1 MRVKPSHTEGS
12 KSTGWILLDYF
23 DFVVHVFSAETRAF
37 YGLERLW
44 GSADSIDLTALVEP
58 ATARPGV
65 APLVARSAVMR
76 ALAAE
81 VARYAQA
88 DANVLITGETG
99 VGKDLVARTLH
110 HLSDRRQHP
119 FVVVDCP
126 GLVPTLVESE
136 LFGHERGAFTD
147 ATLARPGRFEMAGEG
162 IVYLDRVDE
171 LPLDG
176 QAKLLRLV
184 EHKQVE
190 RLGSSVVVP
199 IRARV
204 VASASRDIEQ
214 AVREGNFRMDPL
226 SPPPRACRCACRPCA
241 IGQAISP
248 SSRAASSLR
257 SPGLRTGRR
266 PALSDDALAALA
278 SYDWP
283 GNARELRHVLE
294 HAMMAARPRDDHRR
308 RPAADAR
315 VTRADR
321 GRYWRRTPD
330 ARGPRAP
337 IHHLRPAR
345 DQRQP
350 DARRQGARHQPQGA
364 LGKAQAVSD

>member
-1 MRVKPSHTEGS
+1 
-12 KSTGWILLDYF
+12 
-23 DFVVHVFSAETRAF
+23 
-37 YGLERLW
+37 
-44 GSADSIDLTALVEP
+44 
-58 ATARPGV
+58 
-65 APLVARSAVMR
+65 MR

-110 HLSDRRQHP
+110 QLSDRRDHP
-119 FVVVDCP
+119 FVIVDCP

-162 IVYLDRVDE
+162 TVYLDRVDE

-190 RLGSSVVVP
+190 RLGSSVAVP

-204 VASASRDIEQ
+204 VASASGDIER
-214 AVREGNFRMDPL
+214 AVRDGHFRMDLFHRLRVLPL
-226 SPPPRACRCACRPCA
+226 RV
-241 IGQAISP
+241 
-248 SSRAASSLR
+248 
-257 SPGLRTGRR
+257 
-266 PALSDDALAALA
+266 PALRERANDIPLLAHRLVADLAEASGRPVPELGDDAIAALT

-294 HAMMAARPRDDHRR
+294 HAMMASDLQTIT
-308 RPAADAR
+308 AADLPQMLVSPERIASGASASR
-315 VTRADR
+315 PTLEDLERQYIAVVLRETRGNQTRAAKVLGISR
-321 GRYWRRTPD
+321 K
-330 ARGPRAP
+330 
-337 IHHLRPAR
+337 
-345 DQRQP
+345 
-350 DARRQGARHQPQGA
+350 A
-364 LGKAQAVSD
+364 LWEKRKRFRIDD

>member
-1 MRVKPSHTEGS
+1 
-12 KSTGWILLDYF
+12 
-23 DFVVHVFSAETRAF
+23 
-37 YGLERLW
+37 
-44 GSADSIDLTALVEP
+44 
-58 ATARPGV
+58 
-65 APLVARSAVMR
+65 MR

-110 HLSDRRQHP
+110 QLSDRRDHP
-119 FVVVDCP
+119 FVIVDCP

-162 IVYLDRVDE
+162 TVYLDRVDE

-190 RLGSSVVVP
+190 RLGSSVAVP

-204 VASASRDIEQ
+204 VASASGDIER
-214 AVREGNFRMDPL
+214 AVREGHFRMDLFHRLRVLPL
-226 SPPPRACRCACRPCA
+226 RVPALRERANDIPLLAHRLVSDLAEASGRPV
-241 IGQAISP
+241 
-248 SSRAASSLR
+248 
-257 SPGLRTGRR
+257 PGLG
-266 PALSDDALAALA
+266 DDALAALT

-294 HAMMAARPRDDHRR
+294 HAMMASDLQTIT
-308 RPAADAR
+308 AADLPQMLVSPERIASGASASR
-315 VTRADR
+315 PTLEDLERQYIAVVLRETRGNQTRAAKVLGISR
-321 GRYWRRTPD
+321 K
-330 ARGPRAP
+330 
-337 IHHLRPAR
+337 
-345 DQRQP
+345 
-350 DARRQGARHQPQGA
+350 A
-364 LGKAQAVSD
+364 LWEKRKRFRIDD

>member
-1 MRVKPSHTEGS
+1 
-12 KSTGWILLDYF
+12 
-23 DFVVHVFSAETRAF
+23 
-37 YGLERLW
+37 
-44 GSADSIDLTALVEP
+44 
-58 ATARPGV
+58 
-65 APLVARSAVMR
+65 MR

-110 HLSDRRQHP
+110 QLSDRRQQP
-119 FVVVDCP
+119 FVIVDCP

-204 VASASRDIEQ
+204 IASASRDVEQ
-214 AVREGNFRMDPL
+214 AVREGHFRMDLFHRLRVLPL
-226 SPPPRACRCACRPCA
+226 RVPALRDRAGDIPFLARRIVSEIADTSGRPA
-241 IGQAISP
+241 
-248 SSRAASSLR
+248 
-257 SPGLRTGRR
+257 
-266 PALSDDALAALA
+266 PALSDDALEALA

-294 HAMMAARPRDDHRR
+294 HAMMAGRPRDDHRR

-315 VTRADR
+315 VARADR
-321 GRYWRRTPD
+321 IGCGRRAPD

-337 IHHLRPAR
+337 IHRLHPAR

-364 LGKAQAVSD
+364 LGEAEAVSD

>member
-1 MRVKPSHTEGS
+1 
-12 KSTGWILLDYF
+12 
-23 DFVVHVFSAETRAF
+23 
-37 YGLERLW
+37 
-44 GSADSIDLTALVEP
+44 
-58 ATARPGV
+58 
-65 APLVARSAVMR
+65 MR

-110 HLSDRRQHP
+110 QLSDRRDHP
-119 FVVVDCP
+119 FVIVDCP

-162 IVYLDRVDE
+162 TVYLDRVDE

-190 RLGSSVVVP
+190 RLGSSVAVP

-204 VASASRDIEQ
+204 VASASGDIERS
-214 AVREGNFRMDPL
+214 VREGHFRMDLFHRLRVLPL
-226 SPPPRACRCACRPCA
+226 RVPALRERANDIPLLAHRLVSDLAEASGRPV
-241 IGQAISP
+241 
-248 SSRAASSLR
+248 
-257 SPGLRTGRR
+257 PGLG
-266 PALSDDALAALA
+266 DDALAALT

-294 HAMMAARPRDDHRR
+294 HAMMASDLQTIT
-308 RPAADAR
+308 AADLPQMLVSPERIASGASASR
-315 VTRADR
+315 PTLEDLERQYIAVVLRETRGNQTRAAKVLGISR
-321 GRYWRRTPD
+321 K
-330 ARGPRAP
+330 
-337 IHHLRPAR
+337 
-345 DQRQP
+345 
-350 DARRQGARHQPQGA
+350 A
-364 LGKAQAVSD
+364 LWEKRKRFRIDD